1 MLTELHCHSNASDGA
16 FSPSDLI
23 AHAHAAGVEL
33 LALTDHDTIAGDAE
47 AVQAGARLG
56 VRVIPGIEISALS
69 KLGEIHILGY
79 NMRPQTDALREE
91 IAKLRDARAGRA
103 KAILQKLHELG
114 IVIPFEVV
122 QKLAG
127 DAIIGRPYIAR
138 ALVAGGFVKDI
149 QAAFDDYLADGK
161 PANVPMQVLTPA
173 QAITLIHACG
183 GVAVV
188 AHPGLYHLDHAA
200 LIDELAAHGLDGVEV
215 YYPDHGPLDVQ
226 KFERLAR
233 EHNLLRTGG
242 SDFHTPMG
250 EVAIGSIRLP
260 EDALKEFVEK
270 IKN

>member
-23 AHAHAAGVEL
+23 AHAQAAGVEL

-47 AVQAGARLG
+47 AVQAAARLG

-69 KLGEIHILGY
+69 NLGEIHILGY
-79 NMRPQTDALREE
+79 NMRPQTDALREQ
-91 IAKLRDARAGRA
+91 IAALRDAREGRA
-103 KAILQKLHELG
+103 KAILQKLRGLG
-114 IVIPFEVV
+114 IDIPFEQVRR
-122 QKLAG
+122 LAG

-173 QAITLIHACG
+173 QAIALIHACG

-188 AHPGLYHLDHAA
+188 AHPGLYACDHAA
-200 LIDELAAHGLDGVEV
+200 LIAELAAHGLDGVEV
-215 YYPDHGPLDVQ
+215 YYPDHGPLDVA
-226 KFERLAR
+226 KFERLAG
-233 EHNLLRTGG
+233 HHHLLRTGG

-250 EVAIGSIRLP
+250 EVAIGSIKLP
-260 EDALKEFVEK
+260 ADALRNFLAK
-270 IKN
+270 ID